1 MNPATDITD
10 RDLFLVRLRF
20 LDLLKSFF
28 QDEPDA
34 ERMSR
39 WRGIF
44 SALTR
49 EQINQRL
56 DTVILQLSEILSR
69 KNLQEIKDEHYE
81 LFTNPYSKNLLPL
94 NASYY
99 LDGKSYGPSLVRY
112 RDLLKSGQLVKD
124 RSTTD
129 PEDSVLLMLDALVT
143 LIEEEKQGSEQA
155 RQLQD
160 QLLQQFLIPTAK
172 QLAEA
177 AAENTNADF
186 YKSCIQFLNEYLALE
201 QGLMADH
208 STS

>member
-1 MNPATDITD
+1 MNKATDITD

-49 EQINQRL
+49 ERINQRL
-56 DTVILQLSEILSR
+56 DTVILQLGEILNQ

-81 LFTNPYSKNLLPL
+81 LFTNPYSKDLLPL

-99 LDGKSYGPSLVRY
+99 LDGKSYGPSLVSY
-112 RDLLKSGQLVKD
+112 RELLKTGQLIKD
-124 RSTTD
+124 SSNTD
-129 PEDSVLLMLDALVT
+129 PEDSVLLMLDTLVT

-177 AAENTNADF
+177 AAENKNANF
-186 YKSCIQFLNEYLALE
+186 YKYCTRFLNEYLALE
-201 QGLMADH
+201 QGLM
-208 STS
+208 TNG

>member
-1 MNPATDITD
+1 MNKATDITD

-49 EQINQRL
+49 ERINQRL
-56 DTVILQLSEILSR
+56 DTVILQLGEILNQ

-81 LFTNPYSKNLLPL
+81 LFTNPYSKDLLPL

-99 LDGKSYGPSLVRY
+99 LDGKSYGPSLVSY
-112 RDLLKSGQLVKD
+112 RELLKTGQLIKD
-124 RSTTD
+124 SSNTD
-129 PEDSVLLMLDALVT
+129 PEDSVLLMLDTLVT

-177 AAENTNADF
+177 AAENKNANF
-186 YKSCIQFLNEYLALE
+186 YKCCTQFLNEYLALE
-201 QGLMADH
+201 QGLM
-208 STS
+208 TN

>member
-1 MNPATDITD
+1 MNKATDITD

-49 EQINQRL
+49 ERINQRL
-56 DTVILQLSEILSR
+56 DTVILQLGEILNQ

-81 LFTNPYSKNLLPL
+81 LFTNPYSKDLLPL

-99 LDGKSYGPSLVRY
+99 LDGKSYGPSLVSY
-112 RDLLKSGQLVKD
+112 RELLKTGQLIKD
-124 RSTTD
+124 SSNTD
-129 PEDSVLLMLDALVT
+129 PEDSVLLMLDTLVT

-155 RQLQD
+155 RQMQD

-177 AAENTNADF
+177 AAENKNANF
-186 YKSCIQFLNEYLALE
+186 YKYCTRFLNEYLALE
-201 QGLMADH
+201 QGLM
-208 STS
+208 TN